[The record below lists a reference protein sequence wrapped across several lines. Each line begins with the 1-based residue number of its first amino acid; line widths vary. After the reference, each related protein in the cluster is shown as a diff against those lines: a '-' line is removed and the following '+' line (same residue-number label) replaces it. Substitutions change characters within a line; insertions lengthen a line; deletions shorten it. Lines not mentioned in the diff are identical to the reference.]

1 MTKSSKRLR
10 LLYLS
15 VMSRSYAMDDK
26 WITVKPNGEE
36 NKGSHV
42 KISDD
47 GKILAGMGGK
57 FNGDKISEIRKSFN
71 GPKTPRGLKKPEAT
85 ESVGKQENNRTSLS
99 EREQLLE
106 QVKNVLPKN
115 MSFEQ
120 VKNLPDNVLKFRI
133 RTYTRQKEEAT
144 AHKMAVQQNAVQ
156 ATSTNQTEVEKT
168 QETKQPTSKRL
179 DMLLNSLNKKREDA
193 EAYSERMQQEA
204 KNRMG
209 QPIHASERG
218 IRNRWER
225 EYNTLSNKLDSIKK
239 TERAIEREKDLIE
252 RVNSTNLPDQI
263 NQAIQ
268 SGELSQWR
276 KYPNRFFVKGVEKG
290 RIIWDEKKGQLLA
303 SHYHEVPDEQKPIF
317 KEAFNKLK
325 ASLAD
330 HEKALAEKKKNIGQS
345 TYLNFG
351 DDIGE
356 IADAKRK
363 GMKYSRA
370 KGLYYFPKGVEMPEE
385 YRKYAI
391 NNKQDNQK
399 QEQTSQT
406 AAPNEN
412 VSESNPQTEKQ
423 GSNKSLSKRLS
434 YKIYSDSE
442 LGRDPDL
449 KNPTTKEE
457 KETYTRFADKVYK
470 EITTQGSG
478 IGADF
483 ARIGNG
489 QAYRK
494 EKIFLPD
501 FNSFWTGFFISDGY
515 IEEMND
521 PNSKYAYLT
530 DKGKAVVKE
539 VAKLA
544 KEDGNII
551 KGNDFKLVKEQPPTP
566 KWYDEIRSQHQSPFW
581 NGKFYPGKKSGEH
594 RIYVSNKEYTITD
607 QQKQELEQHRK
618 DYQQFVDYQQNHGT
632 YLNVPYEQREIAKQ
646 NGAKWNAE
654 NKRWYLPPGVE
665 IPDALADFAPK
676 AKKSATTAPEKTV
689 TPTAPE
695 KAPQDVPTTPKAAP
709 AETSAQSK
717 VDSNKPE
724 AVDKQVFSVLKD
736 NGIKGTTKL
745 WNDSRIYIDLD
756 DKNPRYR
763 GDSTY
768 KLYYDLKTNKLVS
781 DIGKGMTSY
790 EFSEAVRKVEA
801 ALTPENLSK
810 AKSDYEKAEQEKSA
824 ATKTVKIGNG
834 MTFAVPPVTG
844 NYHRRIIE
852 QAEATRNIVVDKIS
866 RLDQDYPNLTEQQ
879 RAVAQKNIND
889 FFSDTDAGS
898 WSDLNVNKDTPL
910 KNIMNIMMQR
920 LREKMN
926 R

>member
-71 GPKTPRGLKKPEAT
+71 GPKTPKNFNQNKENTLKKNSKSIQNKDLSDKSLSFSEKAKDLVNKFKNSESYDFSMVDKKVAT
-85 ESVGKQENNRTSLS
+85 DFLKRVNKIREIGGFQSNELFNIASHTWQSSILSGRNYFNYNQLQQFNESGLIDIPDKNKPWDVKLTENGAALIRETYNDSNTSKKNVKSEQSTNTNRT
-99 EREQLLE
+99 
-106 QVKNVLPKN
+106 
-115 MSFEQ
+115 
-120 VKNLPDNVLKFRI
+120 
-133 RTYTRQKEEAT
+133 
-144 AHKMAVQQNAVQ
+144 
-156 ATSTNQTEVEKT
+156 
-168 QETKQPTSKRL
+168 
-179 DMLLNSLNKKREDA
+179 
-193 EAYSERMQQEA
+193 
-204 KNRMG
+204 
-209 QPIHASERG
+209 
-218 IRNRWER
+218 
-225 EYNTLSNKLDSIKK
+225 
-239 TERAIEREKDLIE
+239 
-252 RVNSTNLPDQI
+252 
-263 NQAIQ
+263 
-268 SGELSQWR
+268 
-276 KYPNRFFVKGVEKG
+276 
-290 RIIWDEKKGQLLA
+290 
-303 SHYHEVPDEQKPIF
+303 
-317 KEAFNKLK
+317 
-325 ASLAD
+325 
-330 HEKALAEKKKNIGQS
+330 
-345 TYLNFG
+345 
-351 DDIGE
+351 
-356 IADAKRK
+356 
-363 GMKYSRA
+363 
-370 KGLYYFPKGVEMPEE
+370 
-385 YRKYAI
+385 
-391 NNKQDNQK
+391 
-399 QEQTSQT
+399 QT

-442 LGRDPDL
+442 LSRDPDL

-501 FNSFWTGFFISDGY
+501 FHSFWTGFFISDGY

-646 NGAKWNAE
+646 NGARWNAE

-665 IPDALADFAPK
+665 IPDALADFSPK
-676 AKKSATTAPEKTV
+676 AKKSATIAPEKTV

-695 KAPQDVPTTPKAAP
+695 KAPQDVPATPKATP
-709 AETSAQSK
+709 AETQTQSK

-810 AKSDYEKAEQEKSA
+810 AKSDYEKAEQEKVA

-834 MTFAVPPVTG
+834 MTFAVPPITG

-866 RLDQDYPNLTEQQ
+866 RLDQDYPNLSEQQ

-889 FFSDTDAGS
+889 FFSDNDAGS
-898 WSDLNVNKDTPL
+898 WADLNVNKDTPI

-920 LREKMN
+920 LRQKMN

>member
-1 MTKSSKRLR
+1 
-10 LLYLS
+10 
-15 VMSRSYAMDDK
+15 MDDK

-71 GPKTPRGLKKPEAT
+71 GPKTPRGLKKPETT
-85 ESVGKQENNRTSLS
+85 ESVGKQGNN
-99 EREQLLE
+99 
-106 QVKNVLPKN
+106 N
-115 MSFEQ
+115 
-120 VKNLPDNVLKFRI
+120 I
-133 RTYTRQKEEAT
+133 A
-144 AHKMAVQQNAVQ
+144 QQNVEQ
-156 ATSTNQTEVEKT
+156 ATNTN
-168 QETKQPTSKRL
+168 P
-179 DMLLNSLNKKREDA
+179 
-193 EAYSERMQQEA
+193 
-204 KNRMG
+204 
-209 QPIHASERG
+209 P
-218 IRNRWER
+218 
-225 EYNTLSNKLDSIKK
+225 
-239 TERAIEREKDLIE
+239 
-252 RVNSTNLPDQI
+252 
-263 NQAIQ
+263 
-268 SGELSQWR
+268 
-276 KYPNRFFVKGVEKG
+276 
-290 RIIWDEKKGQLLA
+290 
-303 SHYHEVPDEQKPIF
+303 
-317 KEAFNKLK
+317 
-325 ASLAD
+325 
-330 HEKALAEKKKNIGQS
+330 
-345 TYLNFG
+345 
-351 DDIGE
+351 
-356 IADAKRK
+356 
-363 GMKYSRA
+363 
-370 KGLYYFPKGVEMPEE
+370 
-385 YRKYAI
+385 
-391 NNKQDNQK
+391 
-399 QEQTSQT
+399 QT

-423 GSNKSLSKRLS
+423 GSNKSLGN
-434 YKIYSDSE
+434 E
-442 LGRDPDL
+442 L
-449 KNPTTKEE
+449 
-457 KETYTRFADKVYK
+457 
-470 EITTQGSG
+470 
-478 IGADF
+478 
-483 ARIGNG
+483 
-489 QAYRK
+489 
-494 EKIFLPD
+494 
-501 FNSFWTGFFISDGY
+501 
-515 IEEMND
+515 
-521 PNSKYAYLT
+521 
-530 DKGKAVVKE
+530 
-539 VAKLA
+539 
-544 KEDGNII
+544 
-551 KGNDFKLVKEQPPTP
+551 PPTP
-566 KWYDEIRSQHQSPFW
+566 KWYDDIRSQHQSPFW

-676 AKKSATTAPEKTV
+676 AKKSAATAPEKTV

-695 KAPQDVPTTPKAAP
+695 KAPQNVPTTPKAAP
-709 AETSAQSK
+709 AEAPAQSK
-717 VDSNKPE
+717 TDSNKPE

-810 AKSDYEKAEQEKSA
+810 AKSDYEKAEQEKVA

-844 NYHRRIIE
+844 NYHKRIIE
-852 QAEATRNIVVDKIS
+852 QAESTRNIVVDKIS

-920 LREKMN
+920 LRQKMN

>member
-71 GPKTPRGLKKPEAT
+71 GPKTPRGLKSPETT
-85 ESVGKQENNRTSLS
+85 ESVGKQENNRESLS

-156 ATSTNQTEVEKT
+156 ATSTNRTEVEKT

-225 EYNTLSNKLDSIKK
+225 EHNTLSNKLDSIKK

-330 HEKALAEKKKNIGQS
+330 HEKALAEKRKGIGQS
-345 TYLNFG
+345 PYLDFKG
-351 DDIGE
+351 DVGAIL
-356 IADAKRK
+356 DAEKK

-385 YRKYAI
+385 YRKYVI
-391 NNKQDNQK
+391 NNKQDK
-399 QEQTSQT
+399 PTQEQTSQT
-406 AAPNEN
+406 AAH
-412 VSESNPQTEKQ
+412 KQ
-423 GSNKSLSKRLS
+423 
-434 YKIYSDSE
+434 
-442 LGRDPDL
+442 
-449 KNPTTKEE
+449 
-457 KETYTRFADKVYK
+457 
-470 EITTQGSG
+470 
-478 IGADF
+478 
-483 ARIGNG
+483 
-489 QAYRK
+489 
-494 EKIFLPD
+494 
-501 FNSFWTGFFISDGY
+501 
-515 IEEMND
+515 
-521 PNSKYAYLT
+521 
-530 DKGKAVVKE
+530 
-539 VAKLA
+539 
-544 KEDGNII
+544 
-551 KGNDFKLVKEQPPTP
+551 
-566 KWYDEIRSQHQSPFW
+566 
-581 NGKFYPGKKSGEH
+581 
-594 RIYVSNKEYTITD
+594 
-607 QQKQELEQHRK
+607 
-618 DYQQFVDYQQNHGT
+618 
-632 YLNVPYEQREIAKQ
+632 
-646 NGAKWNAE
+646 
-654 NKRWYLPPGVE
+654 
-665 IPDALADFAPK
+665 
-676 AKKSATTAPEKTV
+676 
-689 TPTAPE
+689 
-695 KAPQDVPTTPKAAP
+695 
-709 AETSAQSK
+709 AETQTQSK

-810 AKSDYEKAEQEKSA
+810 AKSDYEKAEQEKVA

-920 LREKMN
+920 LRQKMN